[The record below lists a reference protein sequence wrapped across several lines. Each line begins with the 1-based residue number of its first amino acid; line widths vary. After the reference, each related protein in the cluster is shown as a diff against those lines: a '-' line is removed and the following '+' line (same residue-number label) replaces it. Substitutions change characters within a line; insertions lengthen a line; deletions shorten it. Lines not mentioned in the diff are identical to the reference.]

1 MTRSPTSSQFS
12 LMRLAAHWQA
22 IVVMLVLV
30 GRKISAGKKLGSHDA
45 HTQAVQME
53 LWSRAALGALSQQL
67 TVLEEAP
74 APDTFEEQRA
84 RAHLSTLM
92 ICLMGLAM
100 LAAKWKDELKALSGG
115 DALPISLCPHKCS
128 ERGAANTYAPAYL
141 DSS

>member
-1 MTRSPTSSQFS
+1 MTRSPTSSHFS
-12 LMRLAAHWQA
+12 FSRLAAHWQA
-22 IVVMLVLV
+22 VVVMLVLV
-30 GRKISAGKKLGSHDA
+30 GRRISAGKKLGHHEA
-45 HTQAVQME
+45 YAQAEQME

-67 TVLEEAP
+67 KGLEAAP
-74 APDTFEEQRA
+74 APDTTEEQRA

-115 DALPISLCPHKCS
+115 GALSVSLCAHMCD
-128 ERGAANTYAPAYL
+128 GAITVNFYAPAFL